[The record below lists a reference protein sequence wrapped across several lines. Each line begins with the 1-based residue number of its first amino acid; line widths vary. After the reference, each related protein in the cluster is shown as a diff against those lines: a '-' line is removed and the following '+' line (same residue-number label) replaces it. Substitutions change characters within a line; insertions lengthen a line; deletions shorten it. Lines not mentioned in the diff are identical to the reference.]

1 MWAGWETNTFKL
13 QQAGWQLSAE
23 QDFMHQRMRIAMSH
37 DGMRMM
43 AMSPSIDFEY
53 ERSYRDRDYL
63 QHIVLPVQAAVA
75 RDLTIHAQGAINWNM
90 QAIDAA
96 PTFMENHQLHRL
108 EDLAHFAVPLVRTQQ
123 IIIPEDSVP
132 ALLERI
138 LKLQA
143 PARTD
148 RAREAQRAPEGMEIG
163 TVPQQR
169 FQAQI
174 ISIAA

>member
-1 MWAGWETNTFKL
+1 MN
-13 QQAGWQLSAE
+13 
-23 QDFMHQRMRIAMSH
+23 QRMRIMMSH
-37 DGMRMM
+37 EGMRMM
-43 AMSPSIDFEY
+43 AMTPSISFEY
-53 ERSYRDRDYL
+53 GRAYRDHEYL
-63 QHIVLPVQAAVA
+63 NHIVLNVERAVA
-75 RDLTIHAQGAINWNM
+75 RDMTISVSGEINWNM

-96 PTFMENHQLHRL
+96 PTFLTNHTLHRM
-108 EDLAHFAVPLVRTQQ
+108 EDLAHFAVPLVRTNQ

-148 RAREAQRAPEGMEIG
+148 RAREAQRNPEGYE
-163 TVPQQR
+163 TVPVQK

-174 ISIAA
+174 ISLAA